1 MRFQGPSRP
10 TRFGNRQPASLADA
24 LSRTRPVRYLRQPE
38 TAEGEAKANV
48 PPSPH
53 EKIFEQIER
62 SFTELSVAELS
73 VDRTGTSSDASS
85 RPQSG
90 AAQERGKEDGSAI
103 PAGEE
108 GQRPANSAP
117 QTRKAAAKPVSK
129 TAAKGFGSV
138 DAPVTTGGRP
148 VDQQS
153 TERLGK
159 VRDEILPVVLDQID
173 GKALVGLTREEL
185 LEALEPLVLAATA
198 ERRIMLNTRELA
210 YLRKALLDEI
220 VGFGPL
226 EPLLDDPTVND
237 ILVNAPDEVYAE
249 RKGKLELTD
258 ISFRDNEHIL
268 QVANKICNWAGR
280 RVDMTT
286 PMADARL
293 PDGSRVNVIVPPLA
307 LKGPSISIRKFSK
320 HKMELMDLVERGALS
335 EQMAKF
341 LQIATNA
348 RLNIVIS
355 GGTGSGK
362 TTMLNALSFFID
374 PGERIVTIED
384 AAELQLRQPHVVP
397 LETRPANLEGQGMV
411 TIQDL
416 IVNSL
421 RMRPDRIILG
431 EVRGKECFDMLQAF
445 NTGHDGGMCTIH
457 ANRPREAISRMENL
471 VAMAN
476 PYFPNKAVKQQIAE
490 TIDIIIQVKRM
501 RDGAR
506 RVTDIIEVVGME
518 GDVITTQPLYTFEH
532 IDDEKSTEIVGSF
545 EYSGMP
551 FRCAKKVREM
561 GLGRNL
567 EELMR

>member
-1 MRFQGPSRP
+1 MRFHSPGRSPG
-10 TRFGNRQPASLADA
+10 FGNRAQPASLADA
-24 LSRTRPVRYLRQPE
+24 LSRTRPVRYLKQAEKDAPPPADALPPPHAEFLQRIEESFTEPEPESAMEPE
-38 TAEGEAKANV
+38 TAPPPPESPAEALQPQPA
-48 PPSPH
+48 
-53 EKIFEQIER
+53 EKEARLER
-62 SFTELSVAELS
+62 K
-73 VDRTGTSSDASS
+73 
-85 RPQSG
+85 
-90 AAQERGKEDGSAI
+90 ER
-103 PAGEE
+103 
-108 GQRPANSAP
+108 
-117 QTRKAAAKPVSK
+117 AKPK
-129 TAAKGFGSV
+129 TFGSI
-138 DAPVTTGGRP
+138 DAPAATGGRP

-153 TERLGK
+153 SERLGK
-159 VRDEILPVVLDQID
+159 IRDEILPVVLDQID

-185 LEALEPLVLAATA
+185 LEALEPLVLSATA
-198 ERRIMLNTRELA
+198 ERKIMLNTRELA

-226 EPLLDDPTVND
+226 EPLLDDPSVND
-237 ILVNAPDEVYAE
+237 ILVNAPDQVYAE

-258 ISFRDNEHIL
+258 IGFRDNEHIM

-307 LKGPSISIRKFSK
+307 LKGPSISIRKFAK
-320 HKMELMDLVERGALS
+320 HKMELGDLVDRGSLS

-348 RLNIVIS
+348 RLNIVVS

-397 LETRPANLEGQGMV
+397 LETRPANLEGAGLV
-411 TIQDL
+411 TIADL
-416 IVNSL
+416 LVNAL

-476 PYFPNKAVKQQIAE
+476 PHFPNKAVKQQISE
-490 TIDIIIQVKRM
+490 TVDVIVQVKRM
-501 RDGAR
+501 RDGVR
-506 RVTDIIEVVGME
+506 RVTDIVEVIGME
-518 GDVITTQPLYTFEH
+518 GDVITSQPLYTFEH
-532 IDDEKSTEIVGSF
+532 IDDEKSPTLVGTF

-551 FRCAKKVREM
+551 FRCAKRVREA